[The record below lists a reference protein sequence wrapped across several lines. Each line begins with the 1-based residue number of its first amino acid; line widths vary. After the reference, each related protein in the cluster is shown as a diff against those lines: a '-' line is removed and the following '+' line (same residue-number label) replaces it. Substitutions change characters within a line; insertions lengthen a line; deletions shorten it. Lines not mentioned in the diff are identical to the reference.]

1 MKNELGPYRTSAN
14 LEVRK
19 PTLRERFREWRRV
32 RRLRT
37 CNGCL
42 EKVDKDEVVYE
53 LPMFMY
59 FPDEGF
65 KGSIKPGDFA
75 YPETYAFCPPCK
87 RENKKQWQKARHDRK
102 VKEKAYELQVER
114 EAYEKV
120 KRKFEALDEER
131 LTKV

>member
-42 EKVDKDEVVYE
+42 EKFDKDEVVYGAIE
-53 LPMFMY
+53 INKMF
-59 FPDEGF
+59 GF
-65 KGSIKPGDFA
+65 LIA
-75 YPETYAFCPPCK
+75 YLTQYQYHCIAPQ
-87 RENKKQWQKARHDRK
+87 ENK
-102 VKEKAYELQVER
+102 E
-114 EAYEKV
+114 
-120 KRKFEALDEER
+120 
-131 LTKV
+131 